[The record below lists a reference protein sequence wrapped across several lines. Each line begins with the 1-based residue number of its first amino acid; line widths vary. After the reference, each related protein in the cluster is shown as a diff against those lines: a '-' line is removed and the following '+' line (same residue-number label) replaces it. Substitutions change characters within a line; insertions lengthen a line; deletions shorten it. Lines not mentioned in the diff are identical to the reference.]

1 MIFLRYLIFSLF
13 LISCIGSSY
22 AQDSLQNNT
31 SKSSKKSKKNK
42 KPKKIKKDKKVK
54 KDKKP
59 KDKTKKVKPKKEK
72 TSNPSSKETISDG
85 VDKNF
90 GPVFDGFSVSASAGI
105 NVYFGDLAD
114 YRIFP
119 KFGDIGKYTASAFK
133 FSIARDIK
141 WGLGAKLNYQSG
153 KLEGT
158 RKTGKNSTTKSF
170 ENSFF
175 DLSIQP
181 RYLISDILF
190 KKTEYTRFK
199 IYASVGVGLMWYRT
213 KLFDT
218 NTLNT
223 KDFEGYI
230 EIEETEDLAQ
240 KTLSDKTAKAQTLT
254 IPYGFTVVYKLN
266 HAIDLHLDFTQSSTT
281 TDRLDAF
288 DRSWTA
294 KDKYNYIGIG
304 LTYNFNRTLD
314 NAPKKRPKKGQI
326 KKFDDENSNDTIKT
340 ASVKKSKRR
349 KKRKSKSADDDQL
362 LNIRLKLFETQLKLF
377 EMQYLL
383 GK

>member
-1 MIFLRYLIFSLF
+1 MAFLRYLIFSFF
-13 LISCIGSSY
+13 LISCICGSY
-22 AQDSLQNNT
+22 AQSNT
-31 SKSSKKSKKNK
+31 QDETTKSSKKEK
-42 KPKKIKKDKKVK
+42 KPKKEKKEKKVK
-54 KDKKP
+54 
-59 KDKTKKVKPKKEK
+59 KPKKEK
-72 TSNPSSKETISDG
+72 TTSTEPNNSGD
-85 VDKNF
+85 DKNF
-90 GPVFDGFSVSASAGI
+90 GPVFDGASVSVSAGI
-105 NVYFGDLAD
+105 NTYFGDLAD
-114 YRIFP
+114 YKIFP
-119 KFGDIGKYTASAFK
+119 QFKDIGKYTTSAFK
-133 FSIARDIK
+133 LSVARDIK

-190 KKTEYTRFK
+190 QKTEYSRFK
-199 IYASVGVGLMWYRT
+199 IYAHVGIGLMWYRT

-223 KDFEGYI
+223 KDYEGYI
-230 EIEETEDLAQ
+230 EVEGTESLAQ
-240 KTLSDKTAKAQTLT
+240 KTLSDKVAKAKTLT
-254 IPYGFTVVYKLN
+254 IPYGLTVVYKLN
-266 HAIDLHLDFTQSSTT
+266 QKIDLHLDFTQSTT
-281 TDRLDAF
+281 STDRLDAF

-294 KDKYNYIGIG
+294 KDKYDYIGIG
-304 LTYNFNRTLD
+304 LTYNFNRTAD
-314 NAPKKRPKKGQI
+314 DAPKKRPKKDQI
-326 KKFDDENSNDTIKT
+326 KKVDGDTSSQLDASNSPTTLPI
-340 ASVKKSKRR
+340 SSLPKKSKKGLFRR
-349 KKRKSKSADDDQL
+349 KNKKSNDDDQL

>member
-1 MIFLRYLIFSLF
+1 M
-13 LISCIGSSY
+13 
-22 AQDSLQNNT
+22 
-31 SKSSKKSKKNK
+31 K
-42 KPKKIKKDKKVK
+42 
-54 KDKKP
+54 
-59 KDKTKKVKPKKEK
+59 KPKKEK
-72 TSNPSSKETISDG
+72 TTSTEPNNSGD
-85 VDKNF
+85 DKNF
-90 GPVFDGFSVSASAGI
+90 GPVFDGASVSVSAGI
-105 NVYFGDLAD
+105 NTYFGDLAD
-114 YRIFP
+114 YKIFP
-119 KFGDIGKYTASAFK
+119 QFKDIGKYTTSAFK
-133 FSIARDIK
+133 LSVARDIK

-190 KKTEYTRFK
+190 QKTEYSRFK
-199 IYASVGVGLMWYRT
+199 IYAHVGIGLMWYRT

-223 KDFEGYI
+223 KDYEGYI
-230 EIEETEDLAQ
+230 EVEGTESLAQ
-240 KTLSDKTAKAQTLT
+240 KTLSDKVAKAKTLT
-254 IPYGFTVVYKLN
+254 IPYGLTVVYKLN
-266 HAIDLHLDFTQSSTT
+266 QKIDLHLDFTQSTT
-281 TDRLDAF
+281 STDRLDAF

-294 KDKYNYIGIG
+294 KDKYDYIGIG
-304 LTYNFNRTLD
+304 LTYNFNRTAD
-314 NAPKKRPKKGQI
+314 DAPKKRPKKDQI
-326 KKFDDENSNDTIKT
+326 KKVDGDTSSQLDASNSPTTLPI
-340 ASVKKSKRR
+340 SSLPKKSKKGLFRR
-349 KKRKSKSADDDQL
+349 KNKKSNDDDQL